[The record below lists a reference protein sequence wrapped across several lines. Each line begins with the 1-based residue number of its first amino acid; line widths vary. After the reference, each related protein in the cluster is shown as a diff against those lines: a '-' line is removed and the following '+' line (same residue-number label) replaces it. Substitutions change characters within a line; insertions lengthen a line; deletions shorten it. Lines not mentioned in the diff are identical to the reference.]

1 MPAPNA
7 DTSLS
12 SLTVLDWSGILLVAA
27 SGLFALAV
35 PLFIAPVF
43 RHLSESLGVS
53 GSSLSSSLLQGWVP
67 AVVGALPLGVLG
79 FALAVPQSVMR
90 RRILI
95 VVAFAL
101 TVLAGVML
109 LFAFYGTLFA
119 AAGAAAGS

>member
-12 SLTVLDWSGILLVAA
+12 SLSVLDWIGVLLVGA
-27 SGLFALAV
+27 SGLFGLAV

-43 RHLSESLGVS
+43 RHLAESLGVT

-67 AVVGALPLGVLG
+67 AVVGVLPLGVLG
-79 FALAVPQSVMR
+79 YALVVPQSVLR
-90 RRILI
+90 RRMLI

>member
-1 MPAPNA
+1 
-7 DTSLS
+7 
-12 SLTVLDWSGILLVAA
+12 VI
-27 SGLFALAV
+27 
-35 PLFIAPVF
+35 
-43 RHLSESLGVS
+43 
-53 GSSLSSSLLQGWVP
+53 
-67 AVVGALPLGVLG
+67 
-79 FALAVPQSVMR
+79 R